1 MRCDCDGIIEIVI
14 AKYSQENLIKVAK
27 EAKEEAKERKQTEER
42 MEAKEG
48 VMERKVKVKK
58 INGASSKK

>member
-1 MRCDCDGIIEIVI
+1 MIIEIVI
-14 AKYSQENLIKVAK
+14 AKYSQENVIKVAK